1 MDPRHPE
8 FAVTKVN
15 ELKKRYDEL
24 FEKLDNVTT
33 NQQVSDIEIEGVR
46 ITRDLTL
53 YSGRLMEALMQKT
66 RQTRSELGRRTSERQ
81 NALIKELL
89 SKSESTEEPTVK
101 ENLTVEDVNE
111 TAETVDIKTEDVN
124 KKQALDAIK
133 YLQETTPLTEP
144 VLAFENE
151 EDAKDFKKELRK
163 SVNEPVGKTD
173 KLSGSEKPNNSK
185 DKPEEKT
192 EEKKEPEFTFE
203 FGKRAKKGKNSK

>member
-89 SKSESTEEPTVK
+89 SKSEPTEEPTVK

-111 TAETVDIKTEDVN
+111 TAENVDIKTEDVN
-124 KKQALDAIK
+124 K
-133 YLQETTPLTEP
+133 
-144 VLAFENE
+144 
-151 EDAKDFKKELRK
+151 
-163 SVNEPVGKTD
+163 PVGETD
-173 KLSGSEKPNNSK
+173 KLRGSEKPNNSK
-185 DKPEEKT
+185 DKSVGKT